1 VDRRGK
7 RGFTVGITRWRFY
20 ERALSEGL
28 RSFPNAHT
36 LRINTDNPTPAIRGG
51 HPPSLRGTHG
61 VSFPRTSFVR
71 HNPFEVLNIGRGV
84 SRLALGNLGKV
95 FARVT
100 RSRRIAASGW
110 EWGGGVC
117 NVTSS
122 FMLLTLAR
130 T

>member
-1 VDRRGK
+1 
-7 RGFTVGITRWRFY
+7 VGITRRRFY

-28 RSFPNAHT
+28 KSFPNAPT
-36 LRINTDNPTPAIRGG
+36 LRINTDNPALSGVASPV
-51 HPPSLRGTHG
+51 PPRVARNAAQHGG

-100 RSRRIAASGW
+100 RSRPIAASGDP
-110 EWGGGVC
+110 
-117 NVTSS
+117 
-122 FMLLTLAR
+122 
-130 T
+130 